1 MLFQNQLKSNQIE
14 QTDVFDKLGTS
25 ETLNI
30 SEEKNPYT
38 NLDKINSSAQESSG
52 NHFVQP
58 HEVDAYYRNDG
69 TYVDGYYRDGDGDTS
84 INTDLEDGGGYNRS
98 NPDDSLLNNFGS

>member
-1 MLFQNQLKSNQIE
+1 MFQNQLKSNQIA
-14 QTDVFDKLGTS
+14 QTDVFDELGPSKISNT
-25 ETLNI
+25 

-38 NLDKINSSAQESSG
+38 IAEAINSPAPESTG
-52 NHFVQP
+52 NHFVHP

-84 INTDLEDGGGYNRS
+84 VNTHIEDGGGYNRS
-98 NPDDSLLNNFGS
+98 NPDDSLLNNLG